1 MIMTNREFFEKVITL
16 CKENEEIVAHAQASI
31 NKLNEKNLKRA
42 EKPSKT
48 AVENEPIKVKI
59 LEYLEEKG
67 QTVGAV
73 IASDLGYSTNKIV
86 ALCLQLQ
93 NEGKVKK
100 VEVKLPKVG
109 KRMAYLLVENED

>member
-1 MIMTNREFFEKVITL
+1 MTNREFFEKVITL
-16 CKENEEIVAHAQASI
+16 CEGEEEVVAHAQASI

-48 AVENEPIKVKI
+48 SLENEPIKAKI

-109 KRMAYLLVENED
+109 KRMAYLLIESED